1 MSIPLDRLYHFIDQ
15 TARNIYGE
23 PVIIYR
29 FWPHGSK
36 NINDL
41 NPLDPIPITFVN
53 RLIKPL
59 LWCNDQEPLNYDYY
73 RQNLRILGGKFEF
86 FKSLDMVAS
95 ITNLAYQSNIFK
107 KNLLLHSEK
116 RSQDEKKYAAE
127 NRLIPV
133 YYWSHALIAR
143 DWFRFAQHENFKKN
157 THNLFLIYNRA
168 WSGTREYRLKF
179 LDMLIENKLTDQC
192 QTFFN
197 PIDGGQ
203 HYHDYDLVNPA
214 WMPKHRPER
223 FFQPSLAESSASAD
237 FNSCDYRNTDIEVVL
252 ETLFDDDRLHLTEKT
267 LRPIACGQPFI
278 LAATHGS
285 LQYLREYGFQ
295 TFESVWDES
304 YDQIQ
309 DPYQRMLAIIKVM
322 RDISSW
328 STQKRDRNLE
338 QLNQIAKFNQ
348 NHFFSDQFQLLI
360 ISELKENL
368 TCAFEQIKTTPG
380 FERWLSWYEERITN
394 SALQKFLDTNQ
405 DELFPTRKGY
415 QQVLDYIE
423 NYSKESQSNN

>member
-1 MSIPLDRLYHFIDQ
+1 M
-15 TARNIYGE
+15 
-23 PVIIYR
+23 
-29 FWPHGSK
+29 
-36 NINDL
+36 
-41 NPLDPIPITFVN
+41 
-53 RLIKPL
+53 

-116 RSQDEKKYAAE
+116 RSQDEKKYVAE

-295 TFESVWDES
+295 TYDSVWDET
-304 YDQIQ
+304 YDTIQ
-309 DPYQRMLAIIKVM
+309 DPYQRMQAIM
-322 RDISSW
+322 RLMLEIAARSPD
-328 STQKRDRNLE
+328 QKCKDARRI
-338 QLNQIAKFNQ
+338 QQIADYNHK
-348 NHFFSDQFQLLI
+348 HFFSKDFADIVLG
-360 ISELKENL
+360 ELRTNMKK
-368 TCAFEQIKTTPG
+368 AFDQIKQDPG
-380 FERWLSWYEERITN
+380 FEAWQDRWKCF
-394 SALQKFLDTNQ
+394 LQFPQVQDFLDTNQ
-405 DELFPTRKGY
+405 NNVLPTRPQY
-415 QQVLDYIE
+415 EQVLEFIKQYPKTIADVNKI
-423 NYSKESQSNN
+423 